1 MSDELGRSL
10 GAVIRD
16 IGGNVDRIV
25 RAELQVALAE
35 MRQALDFAK
44 EMSALVVAGAV
55 CATLTLGFFLLGVM
69 FALSIVMPLWGAAML
84 VALVCGIAAA
94 LIISAIRR
102 SPYPVLER
110 PSE

>member
-1 MSDELGRSL
+1 MSADTDRSL
-10 GAVIRD
+10 GAVVRD

-44 EMSALVVAGAV
+44 QVSALVVAGAV

-84 VALVCGIAAA
+84 VALACGIVAA
-94 LIISAIRR
+94 LILSAIPR
-102 SPYPVLER
+102 SPFPAPNLPHE
-110 PSE
+110 